1 MLKKLGLILLVLSLA
16 SLLVVSCKNRK
27 TSPDGGEIDTVEKKP
42 KFASKSDEGT
52 ISGVIKFDGTP
63 KERKKIDMS
72 QDTACATA
80 EGDKLA
86 DDTLVDNGKL
96 ENVFVYVSGG
106 PSDKFDF
113 GIPSEPAVLDQVA
126 CRYTPRVMGILA
138 GQTLRVLNSDKTTHN
153 VHPSPKKN
161 AEWNQVQTQNG
172 APIEKKFSKP
182 ETLIPVKCNQH
193 PWMLA
198 HVGVLTHP
206 FFAVSSKDGSF
217 TIKNVPPG
225 EYTLTAYHET
235 LGQKTQKI
243 TVGAKEAKTQDF
255 TFAASAAFVPTSL
268 QVEPALVLP

>member
-1 MLKKLGLILLVLSLA
+1 MFKKLGLILLVLSLA
-16 SLLVVSCKNRK
+16 SVLVVSCKKRGG
-27 TSPDGGEIDTVEKKP
+27 TGGGEPEDETPKKT
-42 KFASKSDEGT
+42 KYASKSDEGT

-96 ENVFVYVSGG
+96 ENVFVYVTGG
-106 PSDKFDF
+106 PADKFDF
-113 GIPSEPAVLDQVA
+113 GIPTEPAVLDQQG
-126 CRYTPRVMGILA
+126 CRYTPRVMGMQA

-206 FFAVSSKDGSF
+206 FFAVSGKDGAF
-217 TIKNVPPG
+217 TIKNLPPG

-255 TFAASAAFVPTSL
+255 SFAASAAFVPTSL

>member
-1 MLKKLGLILLVLSLA
+1 MLKKLGLILLVLSMA
-16 SLLVVSCKNRK
+16 SMLVVSCKKRG
-27 TSPDGGEIDTVEKKP
+27 TSGTGDDPEIEKKP
-42 KFASKSDEGT
+42 KFVSKSDEGT

-63 KERKKIDMS
+63 KERRKIDMS
-72 QDTACATA
+72 QDTACVTA

-96 ENVFVYVSGG
+96 ENVFVYVTGG
-106 PSDKFDF
+106 PSDKFEF
-113 GIPSEPAVLDQVA
+113 SIPSEPAVLDQVG
-126 CRYTPRVMGILA
+126 CRYTPRVLGIQT
-138 GQTLRVLNSDKTTHN
+138 GQMLRVLNSDKTTHN

-182 ETLIPVKCNQH
+182 ETLIPIKCNQH

-206 FFAVSSKDGSF
+206 FYAVSAKDGSF
-217 TIKNVPPG
+217 TIKGVPPG
-225 EYTLTAYHET
+225 EYTVIAYHET
-235 LGQKTQKI
+235 LGQKTQKV

-255 TFAASAAFVPTSL
+255 TFAASAAVIPTSL